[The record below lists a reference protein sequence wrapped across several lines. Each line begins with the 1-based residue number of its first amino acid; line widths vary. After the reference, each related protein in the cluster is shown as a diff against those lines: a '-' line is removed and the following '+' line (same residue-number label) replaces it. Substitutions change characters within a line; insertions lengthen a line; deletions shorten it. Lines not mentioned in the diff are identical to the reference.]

1 MATKTWSSI
10 GVSNDFKEK
19 VMIIKIQA
27 KAKNIEEVLKKAIKL
42 YEEKYGTKK
51 ITVA

>member
-1 MATKTWSSI
+1 METKTWSSI
-10 GVSNDFKEK
+10 GVSENFKNE

-42 YEEKYGTKK
+42 YKEKYG
-51 ITVA
+51 IN